1 MSTPASPPTRP
12 APTQQGGPPASTNG
26 ARRPQGTPRPPGTV
40 TRPAKRRFSVGG
52 IWRAARTTLRGQFVA
67 LAALLLALALGQT
80 GITTARLRQAD
91 QDLVTIGK
99 DSTPSVDAAQAMGQY
114 IEEIDAKAADYL
126 GTAGLAEQQPCSVPG
141 SQSSVGQLT
150 VHDCSDRVIAVGTA
164 LFNNELYKAVR
175 NVTYP
180 GERTA
185 LDRITAGY
193 QEYSAAIAVMRHE
206 YELAASKIDPND
218 PNLRRAYTAY
228 LSASEVLHTR
238 ITRSPQ
244 ADPNGSPVIDE
255 ASIPDCTIGTQV
267 IPATVWPHG
276 SLRQ

>member
-1 MSTPASPPTRP
+1 
-12 APTQQGGPPASTNG
+12 
-26 ARRPQGTPRPPGTV
+26 
-40 TRPAKRRFSVGG
+40 
-52 IWRAARTTLRGQFVA
+52 
-67 LAALLLALALGQT
+67 
-80 GITTARLRQAD
+80 
-91 QDLVTIGK
+91 
-99 DSTPSVDAAQAMGQY
+99 
-114 IEEIDAKAADYL
+114 
-126 GTAGLAEQQPCSVPG
+126 PG
-141 SQSSVGQLT
+141 SPSSVGQLT
-150 VHDCSDRVIAVGTA
+150 VHECSDRVIAVGTA

-185 LDRITAGY
+185 LDRITAGF

-206 YELAASKIDPND
+206 YELAASKTDPND

-267 IPATVWPHG
+267 IPAALWPQG
-276 SLRQ
+276 SLRQNIDCFNFVNKSYLDRAYESTTGYLGLSLALVSVSSLAICALLLFATWRMATITHRLINLGLTLALLGGLAQSIAVASRFAALG